1 MTPDLEP
8 TSRHHRHAAAYVAAQ
23 SEAARPAVRS
33 NLRRAATIAAGHP
46 ADWRRY
52 PWHRADAASLEAV
65 RNGLAGNYKP
75 ATANASLASVRG
87 VLRRAWQHGDLDR
100 ADLERRLDALKTVKG
115 GSAPGRALDMG
126 QVARLFGAAADGTP
140 AGVRDAA
147 LLALLYGVGLRRAEA
162 AAADLADLD
171 VTGAETWALRV
182 RGKGRRERLVYI
194 GDGAR
199 DALAAWLELRGDDEG
214 PLFAP
219 VNKAGRVQGGR
230 GLTGRAIARRVELRS
245 EQARIGRFSPHVLRR
260 TFATRAL
267 DQGVDVATVADLMGH
282 ASLDT
287 TRRYDRRGE
296 QAKKDAMTAIAVPY
310 AQPGDGK

>member
-8 TSRHHRHAAAYVAAQ
+8 TSRHGRHAAAYVAAQ

-52 PWHRADAASLEAV
+52 PWHRTDAASLEAV
-65 RNGLAGNYKP
+65 RNGLASNYKP

-87 VLRRAWQHGDLDR
+87 VLRRAWQHGDLDTT
-100 ADLERRLDALKTVKG
+100 D
-115 GSAPGRALDMG
+115 
-126 QVARLFGAAADGTP
+126 
-140 AGVRDAA
+140 
-147 LLALLYGVGLRRAEA
+147 
-162 AAADLADLD
+162 
-171 VTGAETWALRV
+171 AETWALRV

-194 GDGAR
+194 GDGAK
-199 DALAAWLELRGDDEG
+199 DALAAWLELRGGDGG
-214 PLFAP
+214 PLFQP
-219 VNKAGRVQGGR
+219 VDKAGRVRVGR
-230 GLTGRAIARRVELRS
+230 GMTGRAIARRVELRS

-296 QAKKDAMTAIAVPY
+296 QAKRDAMAAIAVPY
-310 AQPGDGK
+310 AQTGEGK

>member
-8 TSRHHRHAAAYVAAQ
+8 TSRHQRHAAAYVAAQ

-46 ADWRRY
+46 AGWRRY
-52 PWHRADAASLEAV
+52 PWHRADAQSLEAV
-65 RNGLAGNYKP
+65 RNGLARDYKP

-126 QVARLFGAAADGTP
+126 
-140 AGVRDAA
+140 
-147 LLALLYGVGLRRAEA
+147 LRRAEA

-194 GDGAR
+194 GDGAQ

-214 PLFAP
+214 PLFQP

-296 QAKKDAMTAIAVPY
+296 QAKRDAMAAIAVPY
-310 AQPGDGK
+310 AQTGEGE